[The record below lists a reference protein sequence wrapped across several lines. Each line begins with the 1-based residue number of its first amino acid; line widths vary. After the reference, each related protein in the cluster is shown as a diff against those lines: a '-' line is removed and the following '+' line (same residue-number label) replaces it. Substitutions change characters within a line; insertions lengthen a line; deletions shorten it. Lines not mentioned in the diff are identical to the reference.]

1 MKTAARRPEEQLT
14 MDFFETLLA
23 PFRWLVSWVM
33 WLFHE
38 GFTSLGMDP
47 ASGWTWTLSIVG
59 LVVVIRAA
67 LIPVFVKQIKAQR
80 GMQALQPD
88 LRKLQQKYKGKTDQL
103 SRQAMTQEQMALYK
117 KHGTNPFAACLP
129 ILIQMPFFFA
139 LFTVLNGIS
148 RASEGGEEV
157 GALSAAAVRQFDA
170 ATILGAPLS
179 STFLGTFG
187 GAMNVSVIVL
197 SVIMIL
203 AMTASQFIT
212 QKQIMAKN
220 MSDEAMQSP
229 FMRQQKMMLYILPLV
244 FGIGGINFP
253 IGVLI
258 YWTTTNVWTMAQQF
272 YVIRRMPTPGSPAA
286 RALAERRARKGL
298 PMVPLLGEKRHDTET
313 EAVVEPKTQRAQPQ
327 RKNRKKK

>member
-1 MKTAARRPEEQLT
+1 
-14 MDFFETLLA
+14 MDFFGTILF
-23 PFRWLVSWVM
+23 PFQWLVSWIM
-33 WLFHE
+33 TFFHD
-38 GFTSLGMDP
+38 GFTLLGMDG

-88 LRKLQQKYKGKTDQL
+88 LRKLQKKYKGKTDQL

-139 LFTVLNGIS
+139 LFTVLNGVS
-148 RASEGGEEV
+148 RASETGETI
-157 GALSAAAVRQFDA
+157 GAMTIDQVREFDA
-170 ATILGAPLS
+170 AEIFGAPLS
-179 STFLGTFG
+179 STFLGSIG
-187 GAMNVSVIVL
+187 GGGNLSVIIL

-220 MSDEAMQSP
+220 MSEEAMQSP
-229 FMRQQKMMLYILPLV
+229 FMRQQKLMLYILPLV

-253 IGVLI
+253 IGVLV
-258 YWTTTNVWTMAQQF
+258 YWTTTNIWTMAQQF

-286 RALAERRARKGL
+286 KALAERRAKKGL
-298 PMVPLLGEKRHDTET
+298 PMMPLLGEKKSEP
-313 EAVVEPKTQRAQPQ
+313 VVEEVIETKGQRPQPQ